1 MLSNTFKLLTKHIK
15 SVQLKKFA
23 MGTFDSMLVKFGATI
38 IGTIGL
44 ALPIFYDKF
53 QRYNIK
59 NKNES
64 AAVITKDYMKS
75 SSLLINLA
83 KSVGKLIIS
92 YKDLQNLAGYMTS
105 VNELDQ
111 VIKDVAKGNYERTQV
126 NESLIEAYK
135 GGKISED
142 EFIEFSNVPIITP
155 NGELLMKEINFK
167 ILPGQHTFISG
178 ANGCGKSS
186 LFRILGE
193 LWPLKGGSIIK
204 PNYTQIFYVPQVS
217 IIFTFRN
224 HIYLKEI

>member
-38 IGTIGL
+38 VGTIGL
-44 ALPIFYDKF
+44 ALPIFFDKF
-53 QRYNIK
+53 QKYNIIK

-92 YKDLQNLAGYMTS
+92 YKDLQNLAGYLTS

-111 VIKDVAKGNYERTQV
+111 VIKDVAKET
-126 NESLIEAYK
+126 
-135 GGKISED
+135 
-142 EFIEFSNVPIITP
+142 
-155 NGELLMKEINFK
+155 MKEHR
-167 ILPGQHTFISG
+167 LMSH
-178 ANGCGKSS
+178 
-186 LFRILGE
+186 
-193 LWPLKGGSIIK
+193 
-204 PNYTQIFYVPQVS
+204 
-217 IIFTFRN
+217 
-224 HIYLKEI
+224 